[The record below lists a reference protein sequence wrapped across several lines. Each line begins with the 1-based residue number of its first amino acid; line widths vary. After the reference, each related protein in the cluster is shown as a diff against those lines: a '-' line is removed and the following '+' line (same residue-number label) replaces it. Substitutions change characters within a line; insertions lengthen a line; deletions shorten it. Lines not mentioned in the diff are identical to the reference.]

1 MSRSLALILLVLPLS
16 ARAGGLEG
24 LTLDAAQAEARLH
37 APEATEIEARFAG
50 AKIRADDARR
60 IVRDDPTLAARVEQG
75 SGDERS
81 TEVSLAI
88 PLDLAG
94 SFLPRRRSA
103 RSMLDASRFDREEAL
118 RTLDE
123 IVAIAVADLADA
135 QRGSSRSSRVVALYR
150 VAAEAARE
158 ERQVGKGNL
167 LESDAADLDY
177 AVALRAESEASR
189 ALAQAQAELA
199 RLLGRPSPDGVVV
212 GDPLEA
218 STLPPPPDVEALLQQ
233 NPAVRAAAA
242 DADTARLRLAVE
254 NRRWL
259 RPVEAE
265 VGYVKG
271 RQEIPGAAFP
281 GPGASAVRWNDSATS
296 LRIAVPLPLFDRN
309 REARAG
315 ARSQALEG
323 DSRSIRV
330 QAAVRE
336 EIQIA
341 WSRLTFATRAA
352 EAFAGAAEMID
363 RDLVLLDKALQAGA
377 MDSVT
382 RAQALR
388 RVEAAAEEMDA
399 SIHELR
405 LARAAWAHRSG
416 RAE

>member
-16 ARAGGLEG
+16 ARAGGREG
-24 LTLDAAQAEARLH
+24 LTLDAAQAQARRH
-37 APEATEIEARFAG
+37 APEAAEIEARFAG
-50 AKIRADDARR
+50 AKMRADDARR
-60 IVRDDPTLAARVEQG
+60 IVRHDPTITALVEKG
-75 SGDERS
+75 GGDERS

-135 QRGSSRSSRVVALYR
+135 QRGSGRSSRVVALYR
-150 VAAEAARE
+150 VAAEAARK

-177 AVALRAESEASR
+177 AVALRAEAEASR

-212 GDPLEA
+212 ADPIEA

-233 NPAVRAAAA
+233 DPAVRAAAS
-242 DADTARLRLAVE
+242 DADTARLLLAVE
-254 NRRWL
+254 NRRRL
-259 RPVEAE
+259 GPIEAE
-265 VGYVKG
+265 VGYLEG
-271 RQEIPGAAFP
+271 RREIPATAFQGA
-281 GPGASAVRWNDSATS
+281 GATAARWDDSATS
-296 LRIAVPLPLFDRN
+296 LRVAIPLPFFDRN

-315 ARSQALEG
+315 ARSQALAA
-323 DSRSIRV
+323 DARSIRV
-330 QAAVRE
+330 RAAARR
-336 EIQIA
+336 EIQSA
-341 WSRLTFATRAA
+341 WSRLTSATRAA
-352 EAFAGAAEMID
+352 AAFAGVTETID
-363 RDLVLLDKALQAGA
+363 RDLVLLDKAFQAGA

-399 SIHELR
+399 SVHELR

-416 RAE
+416 RAQ